1 MMKLRELE
9 LINYCQHEMVRMTF
23 SPGITLIS
31 GRNGKGK
38 SNILKGA
45 FRLLTGIS
53 LNEGNKADD
62 IKHGAKS
69 GHGTLHFEVNGVDG
83 VIKRHWDTARCSL
96 KFGEKVC
103 KTATEVDNV
112 IWDVLSVSPKVLSEM
127 VFVTQGKIEGVLFAK
142 PSDRAKSFQVLFG
155 TDNLEGIRDLIR
167 DEVDKIVV
175 VSRKE
180 LISQLDEQLRGLLP
194 TLEKAEKELK
204 AANAGVMTDAEFTRC
219 DALVVAHDNYIL
231 SAGQRTAMEGAV
243 FALQKELQETHDKI
257 DQQVATGSN
266 IASMLNDLAGEFD
279 AAQARLDAAER
290 AANMKVH
297 IDAQRKII
305 ADADHVLAVNPPP
318 PPNSDGLEDD
328 IQKLDGLNAKIAA
341 SSRIVETFDKAKQS
355 ECPTCTQNVP
365 AELVT
370 YHRASLPNLKAE
382 AQTIFNRVESVRR
395 SIENWKASF
404 TRLRAQQDSALAA
417 KAIAVRALESVGQT
431 DIALVA
437 SDADKSCA
445 ATKRGL
451 LEEQR
456 NIAVSLIGLRAT
468 EAQLVK
474 RLGDATTAASDNLA
488 KMGKPVPE
496 VDYKACK
503 DALDTHT
510 KSKEKAI
517 RLTGIVETINTQCN
531 TIRDQIKKHQEE
543 EQGLSK
549 VVHWQKL
556 LEQARIVLHRDNLPN
571 LVARSYLGGIN
582 AAIAKYMELF
592 GAPFQAFLKDDLSV
606 ECHFPGGFVQPAE
619 RLSGGQRVL
628 LGLAFRFAVYDLFT
642 STLGVLI
649 IDEPTAYLDEENID
663 NVFKLLESVKEYSK
677 ASGLQVIVISHEPRL
692 MPVFDHVIEV
702 A

>member
-1 MMKLRELE
+1 MKLRELE
-9 LINYCQHEMVRMTF
+9 LVNYCQHEKVQMTF

-62 IKHGAKS
+62 IRHGAKS
-69 GHGTLHFEVNGVDG
+69 GHGSLHFEVNGVEG
-83 VIKRHWDTARCSL
+83 LIKRHWDTARCSL
-96 KFGEKVC
+96 KFGEKNC
-103 KTATEVDNV
+103 KTATEVDNI
-112 IWDVLSVSPKVLSEM
+112 IWDVLGVSPKVLSEM

-142 PSDRAKSFQVLFG
+142 PADRAKSFQVLFG

-167 DEVDKIVV
+167 DEMDKIVV

-180 LISQLDEQLRGLLP
+180 LISQLEDQLRGLLP

-204 AANAGVMTDAEFTRC
+204 AANAGIMSDVEFTRC
-219 DALVVAHDNYIL
+219 DAMVVAHDNYIS
-231 SAGQRTAMEGAV
+231 SAGQRTKMEEAV
-243 FALQKELQETHDKI
+243 FALQKKLQDARDKI
-257 DQQVATGSN
+257 DQQVAMGKN
-266 IASMLNDLAGEFD
+266 IASLLTDLAAEFD

-297 IDAQRKII
+297 VDAQRKVI
-305 ADADHVLAVNPPP
+305 ADADYVLAANLPSRPD
-318 PPNSDGLEDD
+318 SDGLEEDEK
-328 IQKLDGLNAKIAA
+328 KLVELNSKIAA
-341 SSRIVETFDKAKQS
+341 SSVIVETFDKSKQS
-355 ECPTCTQNVP
+355 KCPTCTQGVP

-370 YHRASLPNLKAE
+370 YHRSVLPNLRAE
-382 AQTIFNRVESVRR
+382 ASTLFNQVNSVRN
-395 SIENWKASF
+395 SIESWKDAF
-404 TRLRAQQDSALAA
+404 RQLKTQKDSASTA
-417 KAIAVRALESVGQT
+417 KALAVKALESVGQT
-431 DIALVA
+431 DVDVVA
-437 SDADKSCA
+437 SDSDKGCI

-451 LEEQR
+451 LDEQR
-456 NIAVSLIGLRAT
+456 NIDVSLIGLRAT
-468 EAQLVK
+468 EEQLAK
-474 RLGDATTAASDNLA
+474 WLIDATTAASDNLA

-503 DALDTHT
+503 DALDMHT
-510 KSKEKAI
+510 KSKEKAAK
-517 RLTGIVETINTQCN
+517 LAGVVETLSSQCK

-543 EQGLSK
+543 EQGLEK

-592 GAPFQAFLKDDLSV
+592 GAPFQTLLKDDLSV
-606 ECHFPGGFVQPAE
+606 ECHFPGGFAQPAE

-649 IDEPTAYLDEENID
+649 IDEPTAYLDGENID
-663 NVFKLLESVKEYSK
+663 NVFKLLENVKEYSK